1 MNSLLKKK
9 EKKTWNDIYDRG
21 DNSNASD
28 LDNHDIYSS
37 ENDFNSI
44 EDFEG
49 VDDEPKKSNEA
60 FNFFNAKQKLL
71 KTFIY
76 KEW

>member
-1 MNSLLKKK
+1 MKLK
-9 EKKTWNDIYDRG
+9 EKTWNDTYDRG
-21 DNSNASD
+21 DDSNSSD

-49 VDDEPKKSNEA
+49 DDGEPKKLNET
-60 FNFFNAKQKLL
+60 FKFFNAKQ
-71 KTFIY
+71 
-76 KEW
+76 